1 MDLFNVDYICSIDSI
16 TYYLAK
22 KTSSSA
28 NKKITP
34 VNSASPSVQMTLN
47 PIYDEIPGQA
57 VPQSPAPSY
66 SDVPTLPGYFD
77 GKIIVHTDYSYYKD
91 KMQGGY

>member
-1 MDLFNVDYICSIDSI
+1 
-16 TYYLAK
+16 
-22 KTSSSA
+22 
-28 NKKITP
+28 
-34 VNSASPSVQMTLN
+34 MTFN

-77 GKIIVHTDYSYYKD
+77 GKIIVHTDVLYHYEKAANDYETAE
-91 KMQGGY
+91 MWGV